1 MAITAQSSQRSIHF
15 WICRS
20 QATSP
25 GFVGGHIINQGDVM
39 ILFSALMFACSDEEE
54 QVEEPAEVVDSAQ
67 EEAEPE
73 DSAEESEEAEE

>member
-1 MAITAQSSQRSIHF
+1 MTRNKTKPALGFIEGISSTKETQ
-15 WICRS
+15 
-20 QATSP
+20 
-25 GFVGGHIINQGDVM
+25 M

-54 QVEEPAEVVDSAQ
+54 PAEEPAEVVDSAQ

>member
-1 MAITAQSSQRSIHF
+1 
-15 WICRS
+15 
-20 QATSP
+20 
-25 GFVGGHIINQGDVM
+25 M

-54 QVEEPAEVVDSAQ
+54 TPAEEPAEVVDSAQ

>member
-1 MAITAQSSQRSIHF
+1 MVIKTLSSRQLINF
-15 WICRS
+15 WIVDS

-54 QVEEPAEVVDSAQ
+54 PAEEPAEVVDSAQ
-67 EEAEPE
+67 EEAQPE